1 MSELQL
7 ALIGFGVLLVAVVW
21 AYNLWQS
28 RKQRLLA
35 KSVFPD
41 ARPDVL
47 MAGRETDTALSNASR
62 AIPSLQR
69 EPTFGAAV
77 PAEEQPQTGAAVEI
91 QDAIRQVTAVPAEW
105 ADASVD
111 CLLRVEFVDAV
122 PVANLWA
129 EHAAWS
135 QLIDKP
141 VQWFGFDE
149 RSERWRTL
157 LPQDPG
163 AVAQVAAALQLVDR
177 KGPVSELTL
186 AAFFD
191 GIRRLAQRFSGL
203 VEFPEDAP
211 VLAAARELDGFCAA
225 VDLQLA
231 LHVLPRQ
238 GSLNELSGARLKPV
252 IDACGLKP
260 AGERFVAMD
269 ANGTEIFALTCL
281 TATGFATVD
290 VAAQSL
296 TDLTLSLDVPRVVD
310 GPAAF
315 DRMIDFTRQ
324 SASAVG
330 GQLADAN
337 RNPLSDA
344 TTSALRLRISEL
356 QAQMAQNGIPAG
368 DVRALRLFA

>member
-47 MAGRETDTALSNASR
+47 MAGRKADAEATK
-62 AIPSLQR
+62 PSGAPPAMYR
-69 EPTFGAAV
+69 EPTFGTAA
-77 PAEEQPQTGAAVEI
+77 PAEEQPQTAAAVET

-122 PVANLWA
+122 PVTNLWA

-141 VQWFGFDE
+141 VQWLGLDE
-149 RSERWRTL
+149 RSGRWRTL
-157 LPQDPG
+157 LPRDPG

-186 AAFFD
+186 NAFFD
-191 GIRRLAQRFSGL
+191 GIRQLAQRFSGL
-203 VEFPEDAP
+203 VELPDAAP

-238 GSLNELSGARLKPV
+238 GSLNELAGARLKPV

-269 ANGTEIFALTCL
+269 ANGAELFALSCQ

-310 GPAAF
+310 GAAAF
-315 DRMIDFTRQ
+315 DRMIVFAGQ
-324 SASAVG
+324 CASAVG
-330 GQLADAN
+330 GQVADAN
-337 RNPLSDA
+337 RNPLSDV
-344 TTSALRLRISEL
+344 TGSALRARISEL
-356 QAQMAQNGIPAG
+356 QAQMARNGIPAG